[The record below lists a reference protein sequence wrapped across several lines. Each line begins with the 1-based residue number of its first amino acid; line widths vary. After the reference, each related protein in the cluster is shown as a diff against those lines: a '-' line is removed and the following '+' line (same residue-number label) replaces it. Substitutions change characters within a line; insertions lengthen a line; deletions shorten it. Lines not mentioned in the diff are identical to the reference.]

1 MIKTRDDLLAVLRSY
16 EAIALIGNSE
26 GVKID
31 AIVRDLPERTLFIF
45 FTGCAKVLNGPFPR
59 DAMLCHRLIRN
70 GMAFL
75 KSQRHFDKA
84 YSFFPQGLKGE
95 CGIIADRGGEHG
107 VALAEP
113 RRSDLLPVVLDFDH
127 AIGPVYPA
135 GKMPT
140 TGFAVALWLLGE
152 LPDAKIWLCGFTGVA
167 GLEFHLYHDHDWTFE
182 QTAFDLFQRSGRLSR
197 HETKGIRADDGL
209 GRLKQ
214 RFPEFSEGEIAL
226 VATEV
231 LARRFGGMERQMA
244 KLWSMTK
251 VPRKIRG
258 FFKRIRSR

>member
-1 MIKTRDDLLAVLRSY
+1 MKSQEDLLDLLRSY

-26 GVKID
+26 GVDID
-31 AIVRDLPERTLFIF
+31 AIVQGLPERTLFVF

-70 GMAFL
+70 GTAFL

-84 YSFFPQGLKGE
+84 YSFFPNGLEGE
-95 CGIIADRGGEHG
+95 CGIIADRGGDHPETK
-107 VALAEP
+107 AEP
-113 RRSDLLPVVLDFDH
+113 RQSPLLPVVLDFDH
-127 AIGPVYPA
+127 AIGPIYPA

-140 TGFAVALWLLGE
+140 TGFAVALWILGKVPE
-152 LPDAKIWLCGFTGVA
+152 AKVWLCGFTGVA

-182 QTAFDLFQRSGRLSR
+182 QTALDLFQRSGRLSR
-197 HETKGIRADDGL
+197 FESRSARVDDGL
-209 GRLKQ
+209 GRLRQ
-214 RFPEFSEGEIAL
+214 RFPEFSDGEIAL

-251 VPRKIRG
+251 IPRKIRG
-258 FFKRIRSR
+258 FFKKIRSR